1 LILVDGICPVA
12 QYLPFLLAF
21 APLDD
26 IFEVLENL
34 DLVRRVG
41 KVSSETLCEFR
52 TEATEGLAASTLPR
66 INSMSKNSGSMPL

>member
-41 KVSSETLCEFR
+41 KVSSETL
-52 TEATEGLAASTLPR
+52 
-66 INSMSKNSGSMPL
+66 